1 MILFCVKSL
10 FLTIAAAT
18 LLTGCASP
26 GPHNLRKVDVG
37 MEKAEVLE
45 QIGNPVRTGRHQGQ
59 DRWTYLTPD
68 NSETF
73 IYFSEGK
80 VTHVGSPNEP
90 APKFTPVQNP
100 PEKFK
105 PVGN

>member
-1 MILFCVKSL
+1 MIRPYLHRLFFVVLSSVIL
-10 FLTIAAAT
+10 A
-18 LLTGCASP
+18 GCASP

-37 MEKAEVLE
+37 MEKAAVLE
-45 QIGNPVRTGRHQGQ
+45 QLGNPIRTSRHQGQ
-59 DRWTYLTPD
+59 DRWTYITTD

-73 IYFSEGK
+73 VYFSEGK
-80 VTHVGSPNEP
+80 VTHVGSPNETP
-90 APKFTPVQNP
+90 AKFTPVQNP